1 MLIDTQA
8 ILTVA
13 RFAIRTFVA
22 AIANNDKLKFSIE
35 RHVTI

>member
-1 MLIDTQA
+1 M
-8 ILTVA
+8 LTVV

-22 AIANNDKLKFSIE
+22 AIANNDKLQSSIE